1 MECNLNFYNYKIT
14 TLQYKKDKI
23 YLDIPENYFNL
34 NLLHKL
40 FSPEIL
46 SKIITKDN
54 AYHLM
59 KFLPKTDTNLIF
71 NPQQLS
77 NLLLNKTTKF
87 NTPINDFYQ
96 KYLHRFFNENYQTKR
111 ELFQIEN
118 IYDYMDKKKL
128 IYIQL
133 KNMLNNIENNK
144 NNLNDSKN
152 ISNIINNNNH
162 ISNNINNNI
171 NNFTINPNIIR
182 NTHSNNNNENLVA
195 FDMHSELA
203 SSGYTSLDVDKD
215 SKHSNSRKNSINMNG
230 NGNSGERN
238 NIINSNLKEQQNQ
251 KYGMNINNL
260 NKINPKNKL
269 MGSSNNSFIEHS
281 DENDSFIDRNILKS
295 ERFKN
300 VKKNKIQITIKPR
313 TKEEIQNFREQE
325 KLRYEKPLQPWEY
338 KLSNGNIAI
347 VAPLFSST
355 KPLISKARGHE
366 LLKIERPPYITLLA
380 LVRDAAS
387 RLEDG
392 VGTRLDI
399 CDLLKDSQYI
409 NENIAD
415 SKINSIV
422 SGALDRLHYQ
432 KDPCVKYD
440 SHNKLWIYLHRNRSL
455 DYPGWK
461 KIENIED
468 ENNNK
473 KNNEENNNNIIIEDI
488 DDNDNDNNNV
498 NEERIIDK
506 KKKKEKSKEII
517 DIRDEE
523 EEQLKDEDNINER
536 NICKIKIDSSSDN
549 QPNLMEI
556 NEKTYN
562 KKMIGKKRNKK

>member
-1 MECNLNFYNYKIT
+1 MDYNYNFYNNEITTLT

-23 YLDIPENYFNL
+23 YLNIPEDSINL

-46 SKIITKDN
+46 SKIITRDN
-54 AYHLM
+54 ANHLM
-59 KFLPKTDTNLIF
+59 KFLPKKDANLIF

-96 KYLHRFFNENYQTKR
+96 KYLHRFFNENYQSKR

-118 IYDYMDKKKL
+118 ISDYIDKKNM

-133 KNMLNNIENNK
+133 NNMLINIENNK
-144 NNLNDSKN
+144 NNLNDAK
-152 ISNIINNNNH
+152 
-162 ISNNINNNI
+162 NINNNI
-171 NNFTINPNIIR
+171 NSNNLTINPNIIR
-182 NTHSNNNNENLVA
+182 NTHSNNNNENLVT

-215 SKHSNSRKNSINMNG
+215 SKHSNSRKNSANMNG

-238 NIINSNLKEQQNQ
+238 NINNNNLKEQQNQ

-269 MGSSNNSFIEHS
+269 LGSSNNSYIEHS

-313 TKEEIQNFREQE
+313 TKEEIQNFRDQE

-468 ENNNK
+468 ETNNSK
-473 KNNEENNNNIIIEDI
+473 KNNEENNNNTIIEDI
-488 DDNDNDNNNV
+488 DDNDNDNA
-498 NEERIIDK
+498 NEEKIIDK
-506 KKKKEKSKEII
+506 EKKKEKNKEII

-523 EEQLKDEDNINER
+523 EEQIKDDDEDEENINER

-549 QPNLMEI
+549 QPNLIEM
-556 NEKTYN
+556 NEKIYN